1 MRGPTNVM
9 GQTHKYLCE
18 ALEPAK
24 GGAVKSIHVVL
35 FLFVSLALATPV
47 AYAQGVGASGDIK
60 GTITD
65 PSGGVL
71 PKVTVVAV
79 ETEKGFR
86 RTTTSDDNGQ
96 YRVTGLPPA
105 IYNVSAELAGFQRE
119 VRKGV
124 SVTVGQTVILDF
136 QLKVSQ
142 LTTQVEVTAEAP
154 LVDTEKSKQADTI
167 EERYIRNLPI
177 DRRDYLTYTLLA
189 PGVTDSTTMAD
200 STASVI
206 RVKQTPQSGLSFY
219 GSNGRGN
226 SVTVDGGEANDDA
239 GGVLLTLNQDAV
251 QEFQINRSNYS
262 AELGGASGASI
273 NIVSK
278 SGTNNIHGSG
288 YGFFRNDALDA
299 QDPFAKTPALKDGTN
314 FTDFSLTAKGTP
326 VKPTLSRQQFGGSI
340 GFPIQKDKTFLFLAY
355 EGLRRDESTPVSLL
369 TDGSLFALTSGL
381 PGQSSNQAAVL
392 SALTAR
398 GSALVQCQPAPAA
411 MVPASTCAATLRSIL
426 TVDPRVAGP
435 SQALKQFWVRQFI
448 TNAGLFPFQATQ
460 DLGSARLD
468 HVFSANNQVFFR
480 YNYGRD
486 IEQNPNVQALV
497 GFSQGNEVSTPTSN
511 TIVGGWFHQFS
522 PQTSNEARAQF
533 IYYKFNVIPNDP
545 GGPQLEI
552 NGFGSFGRNI
562 FLPSRTI
569 AHRYEAAD
577 NFTFIRGRHKMKTG
591 ASLLVRGNHTNSHT
605 YFPGRFFFG
614 DLPGVVLSPCL
625 VTPAS
630 GTNACGLSS
639 GASLNGLQAAALGLP
654 QSYIQGFGSGVIAD
668 ANPLI
673 AGYWQDSWSLRS
685 NLTLNY
691 GIRYEL
697 DKRYAPLR
705 SDTDN
710 FAPRVSLAWDPFG
723 NHKTVVRAG
732 YGIFYSP
739 IYNQIDSV
747 VRYLNAVDRTKGNQ
761 QVTDPFVT
769 CGSGTVDC
777 FRQIA
782 LIFSAFPGSAPIFQ
796 TLFAKGRI
804 GCGTPTG
811 EACITQ
817 DDLKNLFGIN
827 VTHNGPIP
835 PLSVIFGSDP
845 NYQNAYSQQAE
856 FGIEREL
863 GRNFSISLSY
873 IHSRTLK
880 VTRARDTN
888 LLDPSNFK
896 TPACLA
902 AGGTTC
908 GDVPT
913 GPAGIRIKRWDLC
926 GPGCFVHPALL
937 LGQQYESSGKAFYD
951 GGIIEVNKRFGQH
964 FSLFGNYTYSKAI
977 DDVTDFN
984 SDFEANDQT
993 NLRAERA
1000 LSPFDQRHK
1009 LVVAAVLESPWTG
1022 GRDAGLAARIFSG
1035 FTLSPIVRGNSA
1047 RPFNLVT
1054 GTEVNGDRHST
1065 TDRSPGAGRDTG
1077 IGPNFWT
1084 FDMRLTRQ
1092 IGLGEKARLQLT
1104 AEGFNLFNRTNFAA
1118 VNNTVGVIPPP
1129 FNLHG
1134 SSQFSPSQPLGF
1146 TAALPKRQIQLGLR
1160 LSF

>member
-1 MRGPTNVM
+1 M
-9 GQTHKYLCE
+9 
-18 ALEPAK
+18 
-24 GGAVKSIHVVL
+24 KSIHVVL
-35 FLFVSLALATPV
+35 FLFVSLALASNV

-65 PSGGVL
+65 PLGGAL
-71 PKVTVVAV
+71 PKVTVVVV

-86 RTTTSDDNGQ
+86 RSTTSDDNGQ

-105 IYNVSAELAGFQRE
+105 TYDVSAELSGFQRE
-119 VRKGV
+119 VRKRV
-124 SVTVGQTVILDF
+124 VVTVGETVILDF

-142 LTTQVEVTAEAP
+142 LTTQIEVTAETP
-154 LVDTEKSKQADTI
+154 IVETERSAQANTI
-167 EERYIRNLPI
+167 EEQDIRNLPI

-189 PGVTDSTTMAD
+189 PGVTDATSMAD
-200 STASVI
+200 STGSVI

-226 SVTVDGGEANDDA
+226 SVTVDGGEANDDS
-239 GGVLLTLNQDAV
+239 GGVLLTLSQDAV

-262 AELGGASGASI
+262 AELGSASGASI

-278 SGTNNIHGSG
+278 SGANTVHGSAF
-288 YGFFRNDALDA
+288 GFFRNDALDA
-299 QDPFAKTPALKDGTN
+299 QDPFAKTPALAKTD
-314 FTDFSLTAKGTP
+314 FSDFSLTAKGAP
-326 VKPTLSRQQFGGSI
+326 VKPTLSRQQFGGSV

-355 EGLRRDESTPVSLL
+355 EGLRRDESAPVPLL
-369 TDGSLFALTSGL
+369 TDSSIFAPTSGL
-381 PGQSSNQAAVL
+381 PGQSSNQVAVL
-392 SALTAR
+392 SALQAR
-398 GSALVQCQPAPAA
+398 GGTPVPCLTNPATTLPAN
-411 MVPASTCAATLRSIL
+411 MCAGVLSNIL
-426 TVDPRVAGP
+426 TVNPQ
-435 SQALKQFWVRQFI
+435 SSALKAFWVKQFI

-468 HVFSANNQVFFR
+468 HMFSANNQVFLR

-497 GFSQGNEVSTPTSN
+497 GFSQGNQVSTPTSN
-511 TIVGGWFHQFS
+511 TIVGAWFHEFS
-522 PQTSNEARAQF
+522 PQTQNEARAQF
-533 IYYKFNVIPNDP
+533 IYYKFDVVPNDP

-569 AHRYEAAD
+569 AHRYEVAD
-577 NFTFIRGRHKMKTG
+577 NFTFSRGRHKMKTG
-591 ASLLVRGNHTNSHT
+591 AYLLVRGDHTNSHT

-614 DLPGVVLSPCL
+614 DLPGQVLSPCL
-625 VTPAS
+625 MTPPS

-639 GASLNGLQAAALGLP
+639 GATVNGLQAAALGLP
-654 QSYIQGFGSGVIAD
+654 QSYIQGFGSGLIVD

-691 GIRYEL
+691 GVRYEL
-697 DKRYAPLR
+697 DKRYAPLHT
-705 SDTDN
+705 DTDN

-732 YGIFYSP
+732 YGIFYAS

-747 VRYLNAVDRTKGNQ
+747 VRYLNVVDRNNGNQ
-761 QVTDPFVT
+761 QVVDPVT
-769 CGSGTVDC
+769 NCASGTVDC
-777 FRQIA
+777 FRQIP
-782 LIFSAFPGSAPIFQ
+782 LVFSAFPGSAPIFQ
-796 TLFAKGRI
+796 TLFKQGKI
-804 GCGTPTG
+804 GCGTPPTG
-811 EACITQ
+811 DEACITQ

-827 VTHNGPIP
+827 ITHNGPIP

-845 NYQNAYSQQAE
+845 DFQNAYSQQAE
-856 FGIEREL
+856 LGIEREL
-863 GRNFSISLSY
+863 GQGFSISLSY

-880 VTRARDTN
+880 VTRARDSN

-896 TPACLA
+896 TAACLA

-908 GDVPT
+908 GDVPS

-926 GPGCFVHPALL
+926 GAACFVHPSLL

-951 GGIIEVNKRFGQH
+951 GGIIEVNKRFGQL
-964 FSLFGNYTYSKAI
+964 FSLFANYTFSKAI

-993 NLRAERA
+993 NLAAERS

-1009 LVVAAVLESPWTG
+1009 VVIAAVLESPWKG
-1022 GRDAGLAARIFSG
+1022 GASANLAARIFSG
-1035 FTLSPIVRGNSA
+1035 FMLSPIVRGNSA
-1047 RPFNLVT
+1047 RPFNLLT

-1065 TDRSPGAGRDTG
+1065 TDRPPGAGRDTG

-1104 AEGFNLFNRTNFAA
+1104 AEGFNILNRTNLAT
-1118 VNNTVGVIPPP
+1118 VNNVVGVIGPP

-1134 SSQFSPSQPLGF
+1134 SRDRQPNQPLGF
-1146 TAALPKRQIQLGLR
+1146 TAAQPMRQIQLGLR

>member
-1 MRGPTNVM
+1 M
-9 GQTHKYLCE
+9 
-18 ALEPAK
+18 
-24 GGAVKSIHVVL
+24 KSIDL
-35 FLFVSLALATPV
+35 LACIFASLLLATSV
-47 AYAQGVGASGDIK
+47 AHAQGVGSSGDIK
-60 GTITD
+60 GTVTD
-65 PSGGVL
+65 SSGGVL
-71 PKVTVVAV
+71 PKVTMVVV
-79 ETEKGFR
+79 GTETGLR
-86 RTTTSDDNGQ
+86 RTTVTDDTGQ
-96 YRVTGLPPA
+96 YRVTGLSPA
-105 IYNVSAELAGFQRE
+105 SYDVRAELSGFQTE
-119 VRKGV
+119 IRKGV
-124 SVTVGQTVILDF
+124 NVTVGETVIVDF

-142 LTTQVEVTAEAP
+142 VASQVEVTAEAP
-154 LVDTEKSKQADTI
+154 LVETERGSQANTV
-167 EERYIRNLPI
+167 EERYLRNLPI
-177 DRRDYLTYTLLA
+177 DRRDYLSYTLLA
-189 PGVTDSTTMAD
+189 PAVTDSSTMAD
-200 STASVI
+200 STGSVI

-226 SVTVDGGEANDDA
+226 SVAVDGGEANDDA
-239 GGVLLTLNQDAV
+239 GGVLLTLGQDAV

-262 AELGGASGASI
+262 AELGSASGASI

-278 SGTNNIHGSG
+278 SGTNHVHGSAFA
-288 YGFFRNDALDA
+288 FFRNDALDA
-299 QDPFAKTPALKDGTN
+299 QDPFAKTSALRDATN

-326 VKPTLSRQQFGGSI
+326 VKPALNRQQFGGAI
-340 GFPIQKDKTFLFLAY
+340 GFPIHKDKTFLFLSY
-355 EGLRRDESTPVSLL
+355 EGLRRDEQAPVQLL
-369 TDGSLFALTSGL
+369 TDSSIFAPTSGL
-381 PGQSSNQAAVL
+381 RGQTSNQAAI
-392 SALTAR
+392 LTALKG
-398 GSALVQCQPAPAA
+398 GSTLVTCRNGQPQVTQDQCFQIL
-411 MVPASTCAATLRSIL
+411 SSIL
-426 TVDPRVAGP
+426 TVNPASPLKAFWV
-435 SQALKQFWVRQFI
+435 KQFINNSGV
-448 TNAGLFPFQATQ
+448 FPFQATS

-468 HVFSANNQVFFR
+468 HVFNASNQVFLR

-511 TIVGGWFHQFS
+511 MIVGAWYHQFS
-522 PQTSNEARAQF
+522 PQTQNEARAQF
-533 IYYKFNVIPNDP
+533 IYYKFDVIPNDP

-569 AHRYEAAD
+569 AHRYEFAD

-591 ASLLVRGNHTNSHT
+591 AYLLIRGDHTNSHT

-614 DLPGVVLSPCL
+614 DLPGAVLSPCL
-625 VTPAS
+625 ANPAS
-630 GTNACGLSS
+630 CGL
-639 GASLNGLQAAALGLP
+639 ASTVAPATVNALQAAALGLP

-691 GIRYEL
+691 GLRYEL
-697 DKRYAPLR
+697 DKRYAPQHT
-705 SDTDN
+705 DTNN
-710 FAPRVSLAWDPFG
+710 FAPRVSFAWDPFG

-747 VRYLNAVDRTKGNQ
+747 VRYLNAVDRNNGNQ
-761 QVTDPFVT
+761 QVTDPVT
-769 CGSGTVDC
+769 TCASGTVDC

-782 LIFSAFPGSAPIFQ
+782 LVFAAFNANPAVISSANNIFQ
-796 TLFAKGRI
+796 KLFAQGKI
-804 GCGTPTG
+804 GCGTPAAG
-811 EACITQ
+811 AEACITQ
-817 DDLKNLFGIN
+817 DDMKNLFGIN
-827 VTHNGPIP
+827 VTHTGPIP
-835 PLSVIFGSDP
+835 PLAVLFGGDS

-856 FGIEREL
+856 LGIEREL
-863 GRNFSISLSY
+863 GRGFSISLSY

-888 LLDPSNFK
+888 LLDPSNF
-896 TPACLA
+896 TTAACRA
-902 AGGTTC
+902 EGGTTC

-913 GPAGIRIKRWDLC
+913 RPAGIKIKRWDLC
-926 GPGCFVHPALL
+926 GPACFAHPLLL

-964 FSLFGNYTYSKAI
+964 FSLFGNYTFSKAI

-993 NLRAERA
+993 NLAAERA

-1009 LVVAAVLESPWTG
+1009 VVVAALVESPWKG
-1022 GRDAGLAARIFSG
+1022 GAGAGLAARIFSG

-1054 GTEVNGDRHST
+1054 GAEVNGDRHST
-1065 TDRSPGAGRDTG
+1065 TDRPPGAGRDTG

-1092 IGLGEKARLQLT
+1092 FGLGERAHLQLM
-1104 AEGFNLFNRTNFAA
+1104 AEAFNIFNRTNFAA
-1118 VNNTVGVIPPP
+1118 INNTVGVIGPDPVLG
-1129 FNLHG
+1129 FHLHG
-1134 SSQFSPSQPLGF
+1134 SRNFSPSQPLGF
-1146 TAALPKRQIQLGLR
+1146 TAAQPMRQIQLGLR

>member
-1 MRGPTNVM
+1 M
-9 GQTHKYLCE
+9 
-18 ALEPAK
+18 
-24 GGAVKSIHVVL
+24 KSIHVLL
-35 FLFVSLALATPV
+35 FLFVSLLLATSG
-47 AYAQGVGASGDIK
+47 AYAQGVGTSGDVK

-71 PKVTVVAV
+71 PKATVAV
-79 ETEKGFR
+79 AETEKGFR
-86 RTTTSDDNGQ
+86 RTTLTDDTGQ

-105 IYNVSAELAGFQRE
+105 TYDVSAELAGFQRE

-142 LTTQVEVTAEAP
+142 LTTQVEVTGEP
-154 LVDTEKSKQADTI
+154 PVVETERSAQANTF
-167 EERYIRNLPI
+167 EESFIRELPI
-177 DRRDYLTYTLLA
+177 NRRDYLTYTLLA
-189 PGVTDSTTMAD
+189 PGVTDSTSMAD
-200 STASVI
+200 STGSVF

-226 SVTVDGGEANDDA
+226 SVTVDGGEANDDS

-262 AELGGASGASI
+262 AELGSASGASI

-278 SGTNNIHGSG
+278 SGSNNVHGSA

-299 QDPFAKTPALKDGTN
+299 QDPFAKTPALTKTD
-314 FTDFSLTAKGTP
+314 FSDFSLTAKGRP

-355 EGLRRDESTPVSLL
+355 EGLRRDEQTPVQLL
-369 TDGSLFALTSGL
+369 TDSSIFAPTSGQ
-381 PGQSSNQAAVL
+381 PGETSNQKAIL
-392 SALTAR
+392 DALTAQ
-398 GSALVQCQPAPAA
+398 GSTLVQCQPAPAA

-426 TVDPRVAGP
+426 TVNPA
-435 SQALKQFWVRQFI
+435 SSALKAFWVRQFI
-448 TNAGLFPFQATQ
+448 NNAGIFPFQATQ

-468 HVFSANNQVFFR
+468 HMFSANNQAFFR

-497 GFSQGNEVSTPTSN
+497 GFSQGNEVSTPTNS
-511 TIVGGWFHQFS
+511 TIVAAWYHQFS

-562 FLPSRTI
+562 FLPSFTI
-569 AHRYEAAD
+569 ARRYEFAD

-591 ASLLVRGNHTNSHT
+591 AYLLLRGNRTDSHT
-605 YFPGRFFFG
+605 FFPGRFFFG
-614 DLPGVVLSPCL
+614 ELPVAVVGSFSKCLSSP
-625 VTPAS
+625 TS
-630 GTNACGLSS
+630 CGL
-639 GASLNGLQAAALGLP
+639 ASTVAPALSVSAMQAAALGDP
-654 QSYIQGFGSGVIAD
+654 QLYQQGFGSGLIKAM
-668 ANPLI
+668 NPLA

-697 DKRYAPLR
+697 DKRYAPLHT
-705 SDTDN
+705 DTDN
-710 FAPRVSLAWDPFG
+710 FAPRVSLSWDPFG

-739 IYNQIDSV
+739 IYLQIDSV
-747 VRYLNAVDRTKGNQ
+747 VRYLGVVDRTKGNQ
-761 QVTDPFVT
+761 QVRDLST
-769 CGSGTVDC
+769 CNPPVNADC
-777 FRQIA
+777 FRQISQVFVPFTTPSA
-782 LIFSAFPGSAPIFQ
+782 GAAGIFNS
-796 TLFAKGRI
+796 LFFVSGRI
-804 GCGTPTG
+804 GCTLPLPAGT
-811 EACITQ
+811 EACLRAT
-817 DDLKNLFGIN
+817 DVSPLVGRD
-827 VTHNGPIP
+827 VTLQTGPIP
-835 PLSVIFGSDP
+835 ALTVVFSGDP
-845 NYQNAYSQQAE
+845 DYQNAYSQQAE

-880 VTRARDTN
+880 VTRARDKNMLPAPLVSGVPGTN
-888 LLDPSNFK
+888 GLPFRNWGG
-896 TPACLA
+896 
-902 AGGTTC
+902 AGC
-908 GDVPT
+908 
-913 GPAGIRIKRWDLC
+913 AGALIFN
-926 GPGCFVHPALL
+926 CFVNPALL
-937 LGQQYESSGKAFYD
+937 QDNVYESTGKAFYD

-964 FSLFGNYTYSKAI
+964 FSLFANYTYSKAI

-984 SDFEANDQT
+984 SDFQPNDQT
-993 NLRAERA
+993 NLPAERA

-1009 LVVAAVLESPWTG
+1009 LVVAAVLESPWKG
-1022 GRDAGLAARIFSG
+1022 GHDAGLAARIFSG

-1047 RPFNLVT
+1047 RPFNLLA
-1054 GTEVNGDRHST
+1054 GTNVNNDRHST
-1065 TDRSPGAGRDTG
+1065 TDRPPGAGRDTG

-1092 IGLGEKARLQLT
+1092 FGLGEKARLQLM
-1104 AEGFNLFNRTNFAA
+1104 AEGFNILNRTNFAS
-1118 VNNTVGVIPPP
+1118 VNNVVAGSFPPP
-1129 FNLHG
+1129 FNVTG
-1134 SSQFSPSQPLGF
+1134 RRDRTPSQPLGF
-1146 TAALPKRQIQLGLR
+1146 IAAQPMRQIQLGLR
-1160 LSF
+1160 LTF